1 MKNKILIGYI
11 TLISVL
17 LLTPF
22 TGHSQQITLT
32 GRVFAKYNLVRLQ
45 GVKIQDPKGLQVQFS
60 DDKGLFQF
68 RYKLRDTLIFSAP
81 GYSDFKWSGLISP
94 LDTLKI
100 ELQELSHH
108 IDEVVVSTGYYN
120 IPKER
125 ATGSFSHVGNKLLQR
140 EPSTNILDRLE
151 GVANGVN
158 FVRGT
163 ANREGSKQASLRV
176 RGLATIQSN
185 SNPLIIIDD
194 FPYDG
199 DISSV
204 NPNDV
209 EDVTILKD
217 AAAASIWGARAG
229 NGVIVIRTKKG
240 RANQKVGINVVG
252 SVLGRAKPDLFYNPD
267 FLNAASTLEVE
278 KFRFD
283 RKMMVENNWTLLS
296 PGMEL
301 LIQHRD
307 GKLSAS
313 ELQQNLEILKKQDIR
328 KEAIENLYQL
338 GLNRQMQV
346 SLSGGTTG
354 HTYYFS
360 TGYDN
365 NRSHI
370 RNNDYSRLTLS
381 MNDSYQPAKWLDL
394 HASVNYSQ
402 DGTSNNGLGISDIV
416 PMEGYSSQF
425 PYPYLRLR
433 DENGSALA
441 VPRKYRSAYLEGAP
455 GLGLLD
461 WQFRPLDEIGMND
474 ITGKSNTVR
483 IHTGANIKVFHGLK
497 LGLKYQFQRSL
508 SDRENYYSPESF
520 LVRDLVNT
528 FTQSDL
534 SRIIPVGGISEGSG
548 VSSHWHQGRIQ
559 ADYNREWER
568 HNLSGIAGLEI
579 RQVNQQS
586 APGYRVYGY
595 DKNTITGT
603 SLFDYSKLYPS
614 RPRNS
619 QRIPQAGSNFSDITD
634 RFLSY
639 YSNISYSYTQK
650 YTLSASSRWD
660 GSNLFG
666 VKANQRG
673 VPLWSVG
680 GAWLISQENFYS
692 AKWMD
697 RLRFRLSYGYNG
709 NVNQRESV
717 YPIVSYMVDTYTQ
730 QLSGKLQNI
739 GNPSLRWEK
748 VSNLNAALDFSLLG
762 SRISGSVE
770 WYTKNASDL
779 IGNNIVAGSTG
790 IYKNGV
796 VYNMTN
802 RLNYASISTKGVD
815 FELHTKNTVGVVGWH
830 TDWIFNY
837 TGNKVTDYMLESK
850 PIITN
855 YLGVNTN
862 AVVGES
868 LDQLYALPWQG
879 LSSDDGS
886 PLVGRDGAI
895 NKDYTGYLNSLTL
908 EDLLRV
914 GVSVA
919 PYSGSMRHTLTYKA
933 FQLSFNMLLNA
944 GHVFK
949 KSSISYQ
956 DLLNNSKGHREFE
969 DRWKQAGDEIKT
981 SVPSL
986 PSSIIANRD
995 LLYQSSHIHFQ
1006 SASHIRFH
1014 DINMAYRL
1022 QGTKLNQRL
1031 GMESLNLMVNA
1042 RDLGIIWKKTNL
1054 NVDPSYAYSLYPPQR
1069 TYSFTLQLN
1078 F

>member
-1 MKNKILIGYI
+1 MRKKIFYKYIPLIAGM
-11 TLISVL
+11 LM
-17 LLTPF
+17 
-22 TGHSQQITLT
+22 TLT
-32 GRVFAKYNLVRLQ
+32 GHGQQIALKGKVRGKGSNAGLQ
-45 GVKIQDPKGLQVQFS
+45 GVKIQDLKSRKVQYA
-60 DDKGLFQF
+60 DVEGLFEV
-68 RYKLRDTLIFSAP
+68 RYNLRDTLIFSAP
-81 GYSDFKWSGLISP
+81 GYSDLKWSGIISAE
-94 LDTLKI
+94 DTLQI
-100 ELQELSHH
+100 ELQQLHQY

-125 ATGSFSHVGNKLLQR
+125 ATGSFTHVGNKLLQR

-158 FVRGT
+158 FIRGT
-163 ANREGSKQASLRV
+163 ANKEGSKQASFRV

-185 SNPLIIIDD
+185 SSPLIIVDD

-199 DISSV
+199 DISSI

-209 EDVTILKD
+209 EDITILKD

-240 RANQKVGINVVG
+240 RNDQKVGISATG
-252 SVLGRAKPDLFYNPD
+252 SMLATARPDLLYNPD

-283 RKMMVENNWTLLS
+283 KKMMVENNWTLLS
-296 PGMEL
+296 PGVEL

-307 GKLSAS
+307 GKISADD
-313 ELQQNLEILKKQDIR
+313 LQQKLDLLKEQDIR
-328 KEAIENLYQL
+328 KEALDNLYQL

-346 SLSGGTTG
+346 SLSGGSTG
-354 HTYYFS
+354 HSYYFS
-360 TGYDN
+360 SGYDD

-370 RNNDYSRLTLS
+370 RGNGYSRLTLS

-394 HASVNYSQ
+394 RASVNYSQ
-402 DGTSNNGLGISDIV
+402 DGSASNGLGISDIV
-416 PMEGYSSQF
+416 PMENYSAQF
-425 PYPYLRLR
+425 PYPYLRLK
-433 DENGSALA
+433 DENGAALA
-441 VPRKYRSAYLEGAP
+441 VPRKYRSAYVEGAP
-455 GLGLLD
+455 ALGLLD
-461 WQFRPLDEIGMND
+461 WQFRPLDEIELND
-474 ITGKSNTVR
+474 ITGSSNTVR
-483 IHTGANIKVFHGLK
+483 IFTGANFKLFRRFA
-497 LGLKYQFQRSL
+497 LGLKYQYLRSQ

-520 LVRDLVNT
+520 LVRDLVNS
-528 FTQSDL
+528 FTQSDM
-534 SRIIPVGGISEGSG
+534 SRVIPLGGIREGSG
-548 VSSHWHQGRIQ
+548 GSSHWHQGRLQ
-559 ADYNREWER
+559 ADYNRAWDR
-568 HNLSGIAGLEI
+568 HNLSGIAGAEI

-619 QRIPQAGSNFSDITD
+619 QRIAQAISNFSDVTD

-639 YSNISYSYTQK
+639 YSNVSYSYTQK

-680 GAWLISQENFYS
+680 GAWLMSEEDFFS
-692 AKWMD
+692 TKWVD
-697 RLRFRLSYGYNG
+697 RLRFRLSYGHNG

-730 QLSGKLQNI
+730 QPSGKLQNI

-748 VSNLNAALDFSLLG
+748 VSNLNGAVDFSLLG

-770 WYTKNASDL
+770 WYSKKANDL

-802 RLNYASISTKGVD
+802 RLNYASIHTKGID
-815 FELHTKNTVGVVGWH
+815 LELRTVNTSGQVGWQ

-879 LSSDDGS
+879 LSSEDGS
-886 PLVGRDGAI
+886 PLVGKDGVL
-895 NKDYTGYLNSLTL
+895 NKDYTGYLSGLTL
-908 EDLLRV
+908 DDLLRV

-933 FQLSFNMLLNA
+933 FQLSFNMLLSA

-949 KSSISYQ
+949 KSSLNYQ
-956 DLLNNSKGHREFE
+956 DLLNNAKGHQEFQE
-969 DRWKQAGDEIKT
+969 RWHQAGDELST

-995 LLYQSSHIHFQ
+995 LVYQSSQIHFQ
-1006 SASHIRFH
+1006 SASHIRLH
-1014 DINMAYRL
+1014 DINMGYRL
-1022 QGTKLNQRL
+1022 RGTKLNHRL
-1031 GMESLNLMVNA
+1031 GMESLSVMVNA
-1042 RDLGIIWKKTNL
+1042 RDLGILWKKTDI